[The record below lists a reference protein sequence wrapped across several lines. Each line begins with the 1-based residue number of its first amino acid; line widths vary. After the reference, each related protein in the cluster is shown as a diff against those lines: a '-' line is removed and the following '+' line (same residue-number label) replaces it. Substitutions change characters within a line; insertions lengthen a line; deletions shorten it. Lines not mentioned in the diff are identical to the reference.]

1 MKKLIYSLSIF
12 LLFPIISL
20 AADVDYDIEQY
31 YIDAKILEN
40 GDVDVSEIFVVDG
53 TFNGYNMNLSYIS
66 TKSSVKASDIS
77 NIKVYSLD
85 YDEKISFDTFNADFI
100 EFSLVNYASA
110 GESMKY
116 TIDPTST
123 GYSIK
128 MFYPINREK
137 IILRL
142 DYTIEDI
149 VTLHDGFAEFY
160 WNFFSGELA
169 DEISDLNVR
178 VTLPGS
184 DSSDYFR
191 FWAHGPLEGEID
203 DISNSE
209 NNIVYARISSL
220 ESYGMLDIRITFA
233 DNLVDGITKYS
244 NQSFSEIVDEEM
256 AIAEKTN
263 ALRKEIKIKWWGAVI
278 GTIVFYVFVVMAF
291 LYIYFKYDKER
302 DPSFKLKYNRE
313 FIDDYNVEVVD
324 YLMNRNITENAL
336 SASIMN
342 LIYKKNIKVEKIENV
357 KNGYIFTLLN
367 RDNLNATENALADFL
382 FITVGN
388 NNTFTTTALKKY
400 ASNTKT
406 CQTFMN
412 TYTKWKSMVIKDGE
426 KQEFFE
432 KKSKYIVIPFVFLV
446 YSIILTFFIANNNI
460 EFIPGIITVL
470 VAIIFMIYVMTF
482 SKKTKKGIEHFAK
495 WQAFKRFL
503 NDFGNFSVKELPE
516 IILWERYLVYATVFG
531 LADKVEKAM
540 NVKISEIG
548 NVQIDT
554 FTLNYITNIH
564 IANLITSSMH
574 SAINASQVAINQ
586 AAASSRMSSGSGFG
600 GGFSG
605 GGGFGGGGRSGG
617 GFNLKKLIRS
627 AKGTFL

>member
-1 MKKLIYSLSIF
+1 M
-12 LLFPIISL
+12 
-20 AADVDYDIEQY
+20 
-31 YIDAKILEN
+31 
-40 GDVDVSEIFVVDG
+40 
-53 TFNGYNMNLSYIS
+53 
-66 TKSSVKASDIS
+66 
-77 NIKVYSLD
+77 
-85 YDEKISFDTFNADFI
+85 
-100 EFSLVNYASA
+100 
-110 GESMKY
+110 
-116 TIDPTST
+116 
-123 GYSIK
+123 
-128 MFYPINREK
+128 
-137 IILRL
+137 
-142 DYTIEDI
+142 
-149 VTLHDGFAEFY
+149 
-160 WNFFSGELA
+160 
-169 DEISDLNVR
+169 
-178 VTLPGS
+178 
-184 DSSDYFR
+184 
-191 FWAHGPLEGEID
+191 
-203 DISNSE
+203 
-209 NNIVYARISSL
+209 
-220 ESYGMLDIRITFA
+220 
-233 DNLVDGITKYS
+233 
-244 NQSFSEIVDEEM
+244 
-256 AIAEKTN
+256 
-263 ALRKEIKIKWWGAVI
+263 
-278 GTIVFYVFVVMAF
+278 
-291 LYIYFKYDKER
+291 
-302 DPSFKLKYNRE
+302 
-313 FIDDYNVEVVD
+313 
-324 YLMNRNITENAL
+324 
-336 SASIMN
+336 
-342 LIYKKNIKVEKIENV
+342 
-357 KNGYIFTLLN
+357 
-367 RDNLNATENALADFL
+367 NATENALVDFL

-617 GFNLKKLIRS
+617 GF
-627 AKGTFL
+627 

>member
-1 MKKLIYSLSIF
+1 M
-12 LLFPIISL
+12 LFPIISL

-66 TKSSVKASDIS
+66 TKSSVRASDIS

-169 DEISDLNVR
+169 DEIGDLNVR

-244 NQSFSEIVDEEM
+244 NQSFSEIVAEEM

-302 DPSFKLKYNRE
+302 DASFKLKYNRE

-367 RDNLNATENALADFL
+367 RDNLNATENALVDFL

-432 KKSKYIVIPFVFLV
+432 KKSKYIVIPFIFLV

-617 GFNLKKLIRS
+617 GF
-627 AKGTFL
+627 

>member
-1 MKKLIYSLSIF
+1 MISSRLNDKFF
-12 LLFPIISL
+12 LRQVSFLRFPIISL

-66 TKSSVKASDIS
+66 TKSSVRASDIS

-169 DEISDLNVR
+169 DEIGDLNVR

-203 DISNSE
+203 GISNSE

-302 DPSFKLKYNRE
+302 DASFKLKYNRE

-367 RDNLNATENALADFL
+367 RDNLNATENALVDFL

-432 KKSKYIVIPFVFLV
+432 KKSKYIVIPFIFLV

-617 GFNLKKLIRS
+617 GF
-627 AKGTFL
+627 

>member
-1 MKKLIYSLSIF
+1 MSIF

-66 TKSSVKASDIS
+66 TKSSVRASDIS

-169 DEISDLNVR
+169 DEIGDLNVR

-244 NQSFSEIVDEEM
+244 NQSFSEIVAEEM

-302 DPSFKLKYNRE
+302 DASFKLKYNRE

-367 RDNLNATENALADFL
+367 RDNLNATENALVDFL

-432 KKSKYIVIPFVFLV
+432 KKSKSIVIPFIFLV

-617 GFNLKKLIRS
+617 GF
-627 AKGTFL
+627 

>member
-66 TKSSVKASDIS
+66 TKSSVRASDIS

-169 DEISDLNVR
+169 DEIGDLNVR

-302 DPSFKLKYNRE
+302 DASFKLKYNRE

-324 YLMNRNITENAL
+324 YLMNLNITENAL
-336 SASIMN
+336 SSSIMN

-367 RDNLNATENALADFL
+367 RDNLNATENALVDFL

-617 GFNLKKLIRS
+617 GF
-627 AKGTFL
+627 

>member
-66 TKSSVKASDIS
+66 TKSSVRASDIS

-169 DEISDLNVR
+169 DEIGDLNVR

-278 GTIVFYVFVVMAF
+278 GTIVFYVLVVMAF

-302 DPSFKLKYNRE
+302 DASFKLKYNRE

-367 RDNLNATENALADFL
+367 RDNLNATENALVDFL

-617 GFNLKKLIRS
+617 GF
-627 AKGTFL
+627 

>member
-66 TKSSVKASDIS
+66 TKSSVRASDIS

-85 YDEKISFDTFNADFI
+85 YDEKISFDTFNAVFI

-169 DEISDLNVR
+169 DEIGDLNVQ

-244 NQSFSEIVDEEM
+244 NQSFSEIVAEEM

-302 DPSFKLKYNRE
+302 DASFKLKYNRE

-367 RDNLNATENALADFL
+367 RDNLNATENALVDFL

-617 GFNLKKLIRS
+617 GF
-627 AKGTFL
+627 

>member
-66 TKSSVKASDIS
+66 TKSSVRASDIS

-169 DEISDLNVR
+169 DEIGDLNVR

-367 RDNLNATENALADFL
+367 RDNLNATENALVDFL

-432 KKSKYIVIPFVFLV
+432 KKSKYIVIPFIFLV

-617 GFNLKKLIRS
+617 GF
-627 AKGTFL
+627 

>member
-1 MKKLIYSLSIF
+1 MSIF

-66 TKSSVKASDIS
+66 TKSSVRASDIS

-169 DEISDLNVR
+169 DEIGDLNVR

-244 NQSFSEIVDEEM
+244 NQSFSEIVAEEM

-302 DPSFKLKYNRE
+302 DASFKLKYNRE

-367 RDNLNATENALADFL
+367 RDNLNATENALVDFL

-432 KKSKYIVIPFVFLV
+432 KKSKYIVIPFIFLV

-617 GFNLKKLIRS
+617 GF
-627 AKGTFL
+627 

>member
-1 MKKLIYSLSIF
+1 MYSVSIF
-12 LLFPIISL
+12 LLFLIISV

-66 TKSSVKASDIS
+66 TKSSVRASDIS

-169 DEISDLNVR
+169 DEIGDLNVR

-244 NQSFSEIVDEEM
+244 NQSFSEIVAEEM

-302 DPSFKLKYNRE
+302 DASFKLKYNRE

-367 RDNLNATENALADFL
+367 RDNLNATENALVDFL

-432 KKSKYIVIPFVFLV
+432 KKSKYIVIPFIFLV

-617 GFNLKKLIRS
+617 GF
-627 AKGTFL
+627 

>member
-66 TKSSVKASDIS
+66 TKSSVRASDIS

-169 DEISDLNVR
+169 DEIGDLNVR

-302 DPSFKLKYNRE
+302 DASFKLKYNRE

-367 RDNLNATENALADFL
+367 RDNLNATENALVDFL

-586 AAASSRMSSGSGFG
+586 AAALSRMSSGSGFG

-617 GFNLKKLIRS
+617 GF
-627 AKGTFL
+627 

>member
-1 MKKLIYSLSIF
+1 M
-12 LLFPIISL
+12 LFPIISL

-66 TKSSVKASDIS
+66 TKSSVRASDIS

-160 WNFFSGELA
+160 WNFFSGELV
-169 DEISDLNVR
+169 DEIGDLNVR

-244 NQSFSEIVDEEM
+244 NQSFSEIVAEEM

-302 DPSFKLKYNRE
+302 DASFKLKYNRE

-367 RDNLNATENALADFL
+367 RDNLNATENALVDFL

-432 KKSKYIVIPFVFLV
+432 KKSKYIVIPFIFLV

-617 GFNLKKLIRS
+617 GF
-627 AKGTFL
+627 

>member
-1 MKKLIYSLSIF
+1 
-12 LLFPIISL
+12 
-20 AADVDYDIEQY
+20 
-31 YIDAKILEN
+31 
-40 GDVDVSEIFVVDG
+40 
-53 TFNGYNMNLSYIS
+53 
-66 TKSSVKASDIS
+66 
-77 NIKVYSLD
+77 
-85 YDEKISFDTFNADFI
+85 
-100 EFSLVNYASA
+100 
-110 GESMKY
+110 
-116 TIDPTST
+116 
-123 GYSIK
+123 
-128 MFYPINREK
+128 
-137 IILRL
+137 
-142 DYTIEDI
+142 
-149 VTLHDGFAEFY
+149 
-160 WNFFSGELA
+160 
-169 DEISDLNVR
+169 
-178 VTLPGS
+178 
-184 DSSDYFR
+184 
-191 FWAHGPLEGEID
+191 
-203 DISNSE
+203 
-209 NNIVYARISSL
+209 
-220 ESYGMLDIRITFA
+220 
-233 DNLVDGITKYS
+233 
-244 NQSFSEIVDEEM
+244 
-256 AIAEKTN
+256 
-263 ALRKEIKIKWWGAVI
+263 
-278 GTIVFYVFVVMAF
+278 
-291 LYIYFKYDKER
+291 
-302 DPSFKLKYNRE
+302 
-313 FIDDYNVEVVD
+313 
-324 YLMNRNITENAL
+324 
-336 SASIMN
+336 MN

-367 RDNLNATENALADFL
+367 RDNLNATENALVDFL

-432 KKSKYIVIPFVFLV
+432 KKSKYIVIPFIFLV

-617 GFNLKKLIRS
+617 GF
-627 AKGTFL
+627 

>member
-1 MKKLIYSLSIF
+1 M
-12 LLFPIISL
+12 LFPIISL

-66 TKSSVKASDIS
+66 TKSSVRASDIS

-169 DEISDLNVR
+169 DEIGDLNVR

-302 DPSFKLKYNRE
+302 DASFKLKYNRE

-367 RDNLNATENALADFL
+367 RDNLNATENALVDFL

-432 KKSKYIVIPFVFLV
+432 KKSKYIVIPFIFLV

-617 GFNLKKLIRS
+617 GF
-627 AKGTFL
+627 

>member
-169 DEISDLNVR
+169 DEIGDLNVR

-617 GFNLKKLIRS
+617 GF
-627 AKGTFL
+627 

>member
-66 TKSSVKASDIS
+66 TKSSVRASDIS

-169 DEISDLNVR
+169 DEIGDLNVR

-313 FIDDYNVEVVD
+313 FIDDYNVGVVD

-367 RDNLNATENALADFL
+367 RDNLNATENALVDFL

-432 KKSKYIVIPFVFLV
+432 KKSKYIVIPFIFLV

-617 GFNLKKLIRS
+617 GF
-627 AKGTFL
+627 

>member
-20 AADVDYDIEQY
+20 AAGVDYDIEQY

-66 TKSSVKASDIS
+66 TKSSVRASDIS

-169 DEISDLNVR
+169 DEIGDLNVR

-256 AIAEKTN
+256 AIAEETN

-302 DPSFKLKYNRE
+302 DASFKLKYNRE

-367 RDNLNATENALADFL
+367 RDNLNATENALVDFL

-432 KKSKYIVIPFVFLV
+432 KKSKYIVIPFIFLV

-617 GFNLKKLIRS
+617 GF
-627 AKGTFL
+627 

>member
-1 MKKLIYSLSIF
+1 MSIF

-20 AADVDYDIEQY
+20 ASDVDYDIEQY

-66 TKSSVKASDIS
+66 TKSSVRASDIS

-169 DEISDLNVR
+169 DEIGDLNVR

-244 NQSFSEIVDEEM
+244 NQSFSEIVAEEM

-302 DPSFKLKYNRE
+302 DASFKLKYNRE

-367 RDNLNATENALADFL
+367 RDNLNATENALVDFL

-432 KKSKYIVIPFVFLV
+432 KKSKYIVIPFIFLV

-617 GFNLKKLIRS
+617 GF
-627 AKGTFL
+627 

>member
-20 AADVDYDIEQY
+20 AAGVDYDIEQY

-66 TKSSVKASDIS
+66 TKSSVRASDIS

-169 DEISDLNVR
+169 DEIGDLNVR

-302 DPSFKLKYNRE
+302 DASFKLKYNRE

-367 RDNLNATENALADFL
+367 RNNLNATENALVDFL

-482 SKKTKKGIEHFAK
+482 SKK
-495 WQAFKRFL
+495 
-503 NDFGNFSVKELPE
+503 N
-516 IILWERYLVYATVFG
+516 
-531 LADKVEKAM
+531 
-540 NVKISEIG
+540 
-548 NVQIDT
+548 
-554 FTLNYITNIH
+554 
-564 IANLITSSMH
+564 
-574 SAINASQVAINQ
+574 
-586 AAASSRMSSGSGFG
+586 
-600 GGFSG
+600 
-605 GGGFGGGGRSGG
+605 
-617 GFNLKKLIRS
+617 
-627 AKGTFL
+627 

>member
-66 TKSSVKASDIS
+66 TKSSVRASDIS

-169 DEISDLNVR
+169 DEIGDLNVR

-244 NQSFSEIVDEEM
+244 NQSFSEIVAEEM

-302 DPSFKLKYNRE
+302 DASFKLKYNRE

-367 RDNLNATENALADFL
+367 RDNLNATENALVDFL

-432 KKSKYIVIPFVFLV
+432 KKSKYIVIPFIFLV

-617 GFNLKKLIRS
+617 GF
-627 AKGTFL
+627 

>member
-1 MKKLIYSLSIF
+1 MPNFFCLSIF

-20 AADVDYDIEQY
+20 SADVDYDIEQY

-66 TKSSVKASDIS
+66 TKSSVRASDIS

-169 DEISDLNVR
+169 DEIGDLNVR

-302 DPSFKLKYNRE
+302 DASFKLKYNRE

-367 RDNLNATENALADFL
+367 RDNLNATENALVDFL

-432 KKSKYIVIPFVFLV
+432 KKSKYIVIPFIFLV

-617 GFNLKKLIRS
+617 GF
-627 AKGTFL
+627 

>member
-1 MKKLIYSLSIF
+1 M
-12 LLFPIISL
+12 LFPIISL

-66 TKSSVKASDIS
+66 TKSSVRASDIS

-169 DEISDLNVR
+169 DEIGDLNVR

-244 NQSFSEIVDEEM
+244 NQSFSEIVAEEM

-302 DPSFKLKYNRE
+302 DASFKLKYNRE

-367 RDNLNATENALADFL
+367 RDNLNATENALVDFL

-617 GFNLKKLIRS
+617 GF
-627 AKGTFL
+627 

>member
-1 MKKLIYSLSIF
+1 M
-12 LLFPIISL
+12 LFPIISL

-66 TKSSVKASDIS
+66 TKSSVRASDIS

-169 DEISDLNVR
+169 DEIGDLNVR

-244 NQSFSEIVDEEM
+244 NQSFSEIVAEEM

-263 ALRKEIKIKWWGAVI
+263 ALRKEIKIKWW
-278 GTIVFYVFVVMAF
+278 
-291 LYIYFKYDKER
+291 
-302 DPSFKLKYNRE
+302 
-313 FIDDYNVEVVD
+313 
-324 YLMNRNITENAL
+324 
-336 SASIMN
+336 
-342 LIYKKNIKVEKIENV
+342 
-357 KNGYIFTLLN
+357 
-367 RDNLNATENALADFL
+367 
-382 FITVGN
+382 
-388 NNTFTTTALKKY
+388 
-400 ASNTKT
+400 
-406 CQTFMN
+406 
-412 TYTKWKSMVIKDGE
+412 
-426 KQEFFE
+426 
-432 KKSKYIVIPFVFLV
+432 
-446 YSIILTFFIANNNI
+446 
-460 EFIPGIITVL
+460 
-470 VAIIFMIYVMTF
+470 
-482 SKKTKKGIEHFAK
+482 
-495 WQAFKRFL
+495 
-503 NDFGNFSVKELPE
+503 
-516 IILWERYLVYATVFG
+516 
-531 LADKVEKAM
+531 
-540 NVKISEIG
+540 
-548 NVQIDT
+548 
-554 FTLNYITNIH
+554 
-564 IANLITSSMH
+564 
-574 SAINASQVAINQ
+574 
-586 AAASSRMSSGSGFG
+586 
-600 GGFSG
+600 
-605 GGGFGGGGRSGG
+605 
-617 GFNLKKLIRS
+617 
-627 AKGTFL
+627 